1 MVGGTATATSY
12 KWAHLLQLPLLL
24 LLNGALAWYY
34 WRKGRQRDGST
45 WRRFGPLAI
54 HVIGMCCVLVMPVSV
69 IFEVDMKYGFSDD
82 PVHAPPIT
90 KGGFEHHG
98 PVVAFFEIIGVSCLI
113 AAGFLGAGVHETC
126 AALWAG
132 SKA

>member
-1 MVGGTATATSY
+1 MG
-12 KWAHLLQLPLLL
+12 
-24 LLNGALAWYY
+24 
-34 WRKGRQRDGST
+34 GST
-45 WRRFGPLAI
+45 WRRFGPLAV

-98 PVVAFFEIIGVSCLI
+98 PVVAFFEIIGVSCLSQRASWVQECTRLVQRSGL
-113 AAGFLGAGVHETC
+113 AAKRRVQSRAD
-126 AALWAG
+126 A
-132 SKA
+132 